1 MTDTAVDLTP
11 ESFLPDELVATFRE
25 RAAQHDRE
33 NTFFDADL
41 VDLRGR
47 GYLKLLVPTELGG
60 FGASL
65 LEVTRIQRR
74 LAAAAPA
81 TALGMNMHQVI
92 MSAALFA
99 WMQEGNETARGML
112 EAAARG
118 ELFAFGISEGGNEAM
133 LFDAFTE
140 AEPDGEGGYRFSG
153 TKIFTTLS
161 PAWDHLVVHGRRTD
175 TGEGDPELVFAY
187 LDREP
192 GVSWKQDWDTHGM
205 RATQSH
211 TTVLDAAPASADR
224 VITQAPVGPN
234 RTPFVF
240 GIFGPFELLLAAVY
254 IGIAE
259 RAIQVGA
266 DAATTRRT
274 RTRGIPYADDPDTR
288 WRLADAAFIVDGVV
302 LQIEK
307 VSADLDALR
316 EGRTGTGI
324 TDHGARWF
332 LHFSGVKCR
341 ATDGAITAV
350 DQVLRASGGS
360 SFYVRSE
367 LERLSRDVRAGMYQP
382 SDAKST
388 HNSYAT
394 ALLGDV
400 GTYAS

>member
-11 ESFLPDELVATFRE
+11 ESFLSDDLVATFRE
-25 RAAQHDRE
+25 RAGQHDRE
-33 NTFFDADL
+33 NTFFDTDLADL
-41 VDLRGR
+41 RER
-47 GYLKLLVPTELGG
+47 GYLKLLVPVELGG
-60 FGASL
+60 LGASL

-99 WMQEGNETARGML
+99 WTQEGNETARGML

-140 AEPDGEGGYRFSG
+140 AEPDGEGGYRFTG

-224 VITQAPVGPN
+224 VITHAPVGPN

-259 RAIQVGA
+259 RAIQ
-266 DAATTRRT
+266 
-274 RTRGIPYADDPDTR
+274 
-288 WRLADAAFIVDGVV
+288 
-302 LQIEK
+302 E

-341 ATDGAITAV
+341 ATDGAIAAV

-360 SFYVRSE
+360 SFYTRSE

-382 SDAKST
+382 SDAKSA

-400 GTYAS
+400 GAR